1 MTSVITQLS
10 LISYSAWHQTGT
22 EKVITLNS
30 PSSKHQLSLTFK
42 PEKMKSELK
51 LLTETCNLLNFQSK
65 FFSIQKSIIFTVFI
79 LNWAKITTKKYY
91 QPFVT
96 KFWEPSLL
104 SFQLL
109 NFSLKEIKYQKESEL
124 FFLKELLISILSL
137 ITSPSP
143 NWPSAKNISRLS
155 KANKSLNKRPRELS
169 MKLIKPNKL
178 KSQPLLKPRLQQD
191 PLNWLVKPQLTI
203 HVLINNNR
211 SLFGC

>member
-22 EKVITLNS
+22 EKVTTLNF
-30 PSSKHQLSLTFK
+30 PSSKHQLSSTFK
-42 PEKMKSELK
+42 PEKTKSELK
-51 LLTETCNLLNFQSK
+51 LLTETCNSLNFQSK

-104 SFQLL
+104 NFQLL

-137 ITSPSP
+137 TTSPLP

-155 KANKSLNKRPRELS
+155 KANKSLNKKLKELS

-178 KSQPLLKPRLQQD
+178 KSQPLLKPKLQQD
-191 PLNWLVKPQLTI
+191 PLNWLVKPQLII
-203 HVLINNNR
+203 HVLINNNH

>member
-1 MTSVITQLS
+1 MTSVITQS
-10 LISYSAWHQTGT
+10 SSISYSDWHQTGT
-22 EKVITLNS
+22 EKVTTSNS
-30 PSSKHQLSLTFK
+30 PSSRHQSSLTSK
-42 PEKMKSELK
+42 PEKTKLELK
-51 LLTETCNLLNFQSK
+51 LPTETCNSLNFQSK
-65 FFSIQKSIIFTVFI
+65 FFSIQKSIIFTQFI

-104 SFQLL
+104 NFQLL
-109 NFSLKEIKYQKESEL
+109 NFSLKEIKYQKESEP

-137 ITSPSP
+137 TTSPSP

-155 KANKSLNKRPRELS
+155 KANKSLNKKLKELS

-178 KSQPLLKPRLQQD
+178 KSQPLLKPKLQQD
-191 PLNWLVKPQLTI
+191 PLNWLVKLQLII